1 MRIEYLIR
9 MFQSQLF
16 KRSFINTSL
25 MIIQRKMNE
34 KLLQKQRLPPGIAQG
49 QPGAAGATDP
59 NAKPKKPV
67 KNDKKP
73 VAPMSSLDWLASQ
86 I

>member
-1 MRIEYLIR
+1 

-34 KLLQKQRLPPGIAQG
+34 KLLQKQRLPVQQQQTAPADSKF
-49 QPGAAGATDP
+49 T
-59 NAKPKKPV
+59 KKPS
-67 KNDKKP
+67 KPGEKKP
-73 VAPMSSLDWLASQ
+73 GPVSQ
-86 I
+86 LEWIGQ

>member
-1 MRIEYLIR
+1 

-34 KLLQKQRLPPGIAQG
+34 KLLQKQRLPPGVQPNG
-49 QPGAAGATDP
+49 QPAIDV
-59 NAKPKKPV
+59 NCKPKKPAG
-67 KNDKKP
+67 KDMKGAIGQGP
-73 VAPMSSLDWLASQ
+73 LSSLDWIA
-86 I
+86 

>member
-1 MRIEYLIR
+1 

-34 KLLQKQRLPPGIAQG
+34 KLLQKQRLPPGLGGQPNGQPQG
-49 QPGAAGATDP
+49 QLLDANG
-59 NAKPKKPV
+59 KPKKPL
-67 KNDKKP
+67 KLDGSKKP
-73 VAPMSSLDWLASQ
+73 NGPPVSSLEW
-86 I
+86 IG